1 MTITDSV
8 DDVSADKRT
17 SISVDCR
24 TLDANDPAA
33 IEARADNDDY
43 DDHPTAAPPQPPP
56 SPLVPPPAS
65 ADLDVRSRDA
75 AGNVRTSADDER
87 GRRQEAGS
95 DEMDLDPVMRDD
107 VDLWA
112 RTTVKPAPESVEDAD
127 SHCEYRLWAYFAASN
142 WRALAR
148 AHSSTT
154 MSLPA
159 SSRCDGPN
167 ASPNCNLPSPNI

>member
-1 MTITDSV
+1 V

-43 DDHPTAAPPQPPP
+43 EDDATAPPQPPP

-75 AGNVRTSADDER
+75 AAGNVRTSSADDER

-95 DEMDLDPVMRDD
+95 DEMDFDPVMRDD

-112 RTTVKPAPESVEDAD
+112 RTTVKPASDSVEDAD
-127 SHCEYRLWAYFAASN
+127 SDCE
-142 WRALAR
+142 
-148 AHSSTT
+148 
-154 MSLPA
+154 
-159 SSRCDGPN
+159 
-167 ASPNCNLPSPNI
+167 